1 MDVKI
6 AALGTLAAAGGGVF
20 LIGSPER
27 GEYYEMAPAEV
38 ASRLAAAPA
47 PDGMGSGFSGNGFS
61 FRTQKYGDGEV
72 RWHLSM
78 LNRPLADF
86 TAEIEPDGK
95 GTTVTVNYK
104 FADNGLGDAAKHDL
118 GDAEEFLG
126 SALRLAMLEHID
138 STLDGRP
145 FDPQKLQKDVAV
157 YAMKNPDAVK
167 KYMARAEQYGEGTLA
182 IEYELRDAMM
192 AEAGWNTTG
201 MPDSSP
207 VGTSAAPDREW
218 GEGSDPS
225 EHVDDA
231 RGFDPEP
238 SDSW

>member
-47 PDGMGSGFSGNGFS
+47 PDGMSAGFSSEGFS
-61 FRTQKYGDGEV
+61 FRTQKYGDGQV

-95 GTTVTVNYK
+95 GATVTVNYE

-126 SALRLAMLEHID
+126 AALRLGMLEHID
-138 STLDGRP
+138 STLERRP
-145 FDPQKLQKDVAV
+145 FDPKQLQKEIAI

-167 KYMARAEQYGEGTLA
+167 KYMARAEDYEDGTLA
-182 IEYELRDAMM
+182 IEYELREAMV
-192 AEAGWNTTG
+192 AEAKINTTG

-207 VGTSAAPDREW
+207 VGASTAPDRDW

-231 RGFDPEP
+231 RGFDPDP